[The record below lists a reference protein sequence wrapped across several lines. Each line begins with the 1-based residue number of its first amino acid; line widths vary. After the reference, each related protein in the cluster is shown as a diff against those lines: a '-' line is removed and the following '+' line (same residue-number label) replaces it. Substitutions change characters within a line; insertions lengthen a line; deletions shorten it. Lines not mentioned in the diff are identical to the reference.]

1 MAVDDQGKRSGPSDY
16 ATAPRPVIYSRP
28 ALTATVGA
36 EYRYQARANRSLG
49 DLSARMKDNQ
59 QVSGYF
65 DIEQPVFTL
74 ERGPA
79 WLKMDETTGLLSG
92 VPDAAG
98 KVEVTVTATIQREV
112 RKLDEKVLAW
122 GNEKV
127 LATEIERVG
136 AATQNFVIEVR

>member
-1 MAVDDQGKRSGPSDY
+1 
-16 ATAPRPVIYSRP
+16 
-28 ALTATVGA
+28 
-36 EYRYQARANRSLG
+36 
-49 DLSARMKDNQ
+49 
-59 QVSGYF
+59 
-65 DIEQPVFTL
+65 
-74 ERGPA
+74 
-79 WLKMDETTGLLSG
+79 MDETTGLLSG

-98 KVEVTVTATIQREV
+98 NVEVTVRATIQREV